1 MRVREIGILLY
12 TYRLRVFFVK
22 KKNKTK
28 QKNIDTNS
36 PVYFPVK

>member
-12 TYRLRVFFVK
+12 TYKLRVFFVK
-22 KKNKTK
+22 KKKQK

-36 PVYFPVK
+36 TVYFPVK